1 MGSADDQQLSCLLT
15 VLFVNGND
23 KVRLKFA
30 AFNFFCTFLWD
41 ADRGRALAHSNVQWS
56 SCRVSGL
63 STAESGMLTTN
74 KGQ

>member
-30 AFNFFCTFLWD
+30 AFNFFAPFSGTLIAGARW
-41 ADRGRALAHSNVQWS
+41 LTPTSN
-56 SCRVSGL
+56 
-63 STAESGMLTTN
+63 
-74 KGQ
+74 GQVVE